1 MVKRRFSA
9 LFLTLTLLLCTLPAA
24 AAEGDDWLVPK
35 VQEAPAFTD
44 MAGVWCEDAV
54 QTVCQAGLMQG
65 RSDGSFNPSG
75 ALTGA
80 HIVTICARL
89 YDLLTGGDGT
99 LQEPAADQAWYDPA
113 YESLAEALDYAG
125 GLDALRINIHPDKY
139 SIRRWQFVELLDQTL
154 TAADVTLP
162 AINQITVLPDT
173 TDTAV
178 LKLCSAGILTGSDQY
193 GSFRGNES
201 LSRGQAAAILAR
213 LADPAQRQT
222 FTPEPF
228 DLCADVLG
236 LEADSQATSIEYD
249 GIAAELSADIVA
261 PALCEQL
268 EKQYHRMLCDGP
280 NANDLDLVL
289 RDTIAALKEDVA
301 ISRLAAQMEITVT
314 DEELEESYG
323 PTVSGYQGMTAA
335 AQQWENT
342 CSLLYSKLREAYE
355 KEYGT
360 EVVAPSPGAPSSG
373 EETLD
378 GDLMDMTEQMTALV
392 APEVQNLVLD
402 AAQARLADS
411 PVY

>member
-44 MAGVWCEDAV
+44 MTGVWCEDAV
-54 QTVCQAGLMQG
+54 QTVCQTGLMQG

-113 YESLAEALDYAG
+113 YESLAEVLDYAG

-173 TDTAV
+173 TNTAV

-193 GSFRGNES
+193 GSFRGSEYLN
-201 LSRGQAAAILAR
+201 RGQAAAILAR
-213 LADPAQRQT
+213 LADPAQRVA
-222 FTPEPF
+222 FSPVPF

-236 LEADSQATSIEYD
+236 VD
-249 GIAAELSADIVA
+249 GDTVLLTVGGESVTAELFAYD
-261 PALCEQL
+261 
-268 EKQYHRMLCDGP
+268 LCDSLHRGGG
-280 NANDLDLVL
+280 
-289 RDTIAALKEDVA
+289 TQAALEDA
-301 ISRLAAQMEITVT
+301 IRNWCFYDAPFRVLAEEIGMGLTAEEQAQ
-314 DEELEESYG
+314 
-323 PTVSGYQGMTAA
+323 
-335 AQQWENT
+335 
-342 CSLLYSKLREAYE
+342 
-355 KEYGT
+355 
-360 EVVAPSPGAPSSG
+360 
-373 EETLD
+373 
-378 GDLMDMTEQMTALV
+378 
-392 APEVQNLVLD
+392 
-402 AAQARLADS
+402 AAQAGRNRAGYLGVGAAYWQYKQTGVILNGNMRMLYWQKDWKTGEATYHQELEAVSQALLESAEPTAALTSLDLAAIQTRLVNS
-411 PVY
+411 PAY

>member
-54 QTVCQAGLMQG
+54 QTVCQTGLMQG

-236 LEADSQATSIEYD
+236 VDGATVLLTVGGESVTAELFAYNLCDALCRGDGSTQAALEDAIRNWCFYDAPFQFLAEDLSMRLTAEEQAEAEQAGQNSAGYLGMGAAYWQYKQSGGLLNGNLRMLYWEKDWKTGEAAYHQELEAVSEALLESAEPTAALTS
-249 GIAAELSADIVA
+249 L
-261 PALCEQL
+261 
-268 EKQYHRMLCDGP
+268 
-280 NANDLDLVL
+280 DLD
-289 RDTIAALKEDVA
+289 A
-301 ISRLAAQMEITVT
+301 IRAKSKNSPICW
-314 DEELEESYG
+314 
-323 PTVSGYQGMTAA
+323 SGD
-335 AQQWENT
+335 
-342 CSLLYSKLREAYE
+342 SL
-355 KEYGT
+355 
-360 EVVAPSPGAPSSG
+360 
-373 EETLD
+373 
-378 GDLMDMTEQMTALV
+378 
-392 APEVQNLVLD
+392 
-402 AAQARLADS
+402 
-411 PVY
+411 

>member
-201 LSRGQAAAILAR
+201 LSRGQAAALLAR

-236 LEADSQATSIEYD
+236 LEADSQAISIEYD
-249 GIAAELSADIVA
+249 GIAAELSTDILA
-261 PALCEQL
+261 PV
-268 EKQYHRMLCDGP
+268 LCDHLCRQFLNQFNHTPGG
-280 NANDLDLVL
+280 NDLDAAIA
-289 RDTIAALKEDVA
+289 DTVTTLKENVA
-301 ISRLAAQMEITVT
+301 VSRLADQMGITVT
-314 DEELEESYG
+314 DQEIAEVYG
-323 PTVSGYQGMTAA
+323 PIVSGYRGMTAA
-335 AQQWENT
+335 AQQWEYT
-342 CSLLYSKLREAYE
+342 CTLLKNKLQEAYAE
-355 KEYGT
+355 ILGNT
-360 EVVAPSPGAPSSG
+360 AWG
-373 EETLD
+373 ES
-378 GDLMDMTEQMTALV
+378 DLNDNLLEMMNEMTVLL
-392 APEVQNLVLD
+392 APEIQALD
-402 AAQARLADS
+402 LSSVQARLVDS
-411 PVY
+411 PAMWG

>member
-236 LEADSQATSIEYD
+236 LEADSQAISIEYD
-249 GIAAELSADIVA
+249 GIAAELSTDILA
-261 PALCEQL
+261 PV
-268 EKQYHRMLCDGP
+268 LCDHLCRQFLNQFNHTPGG
-280 NANDLDLVL
+280 NDLDAAIA
-289 RDTIAALKEDVA
+289 DTVTTLKENVA
-301 ISRLAAQMEITVT
+301 VSRLADQMGITVT
-314 DEELEESYG
+314 DQEIAEVYG
-323 PTVSGYQGMTAA
+323 PIVSGYRGMTAA
-335 AQQWENT
+335 AQQWEYT
-342 CSLLYSKLREAYE
+342 CTLLKNKLQEAYAE
-355 KEYGT
+355 ILGNT
-360 EVVAPSPGAPSSG
+360 AWG
-373 EETLD
+373 ES
-378 GDLMDMTEQMTALV
+378 DLNDNLLEMMNEMTVLL
-392 APEVQNLVLD
+392 APEIQALD
-402 AAQARLADS
+402 LSSVQARLVDS
-411 PVY
+411 PAMWG

>member
-54 QTVCQAGLMQG
+54 QTVCQTGLMQG

-75 ALTGA
+75 ALMPE

-236 LEADSQATSIEYD
+236 LEADSQAISIEYD
-249 GIAAELSADIVA
+249 GIAAELSTDILA
-261 PALCEQL
+261 PV
-268 EKQYHRMLCDGP
+268 LCDHLCRQFLNQFNHTPGG
-280 NANDLDLVL
+280 NDLDAAIA
-289 RDTIAALKEDVA
+289 DTVTTLKENVA
-301 ISRLAAQMEITVT
+301 VSRLADQMGITVT
-314 DEELEESYG
+314 DQEIAEVYG
-323 PTVSGYQGMTAA
+323 PIVSGYRGMTAA
-335 AQQWENT
+335 AQQWEYT
-342 CSLLYSKLREAYE
+342 CTLLKNKLQEAYAE
-355 KEYGT
+355 ILGNT
-360 EVVAPSPGAPSSG
+360 AWG
-373 EETLD
+373 ES
-378 GDLMDMTEQMTALV
+378 DLNDNLLEMMNEMTVLL
-392 APEVQNLVLD
+392 APEIQALD
-402 AAQARLADS
+402 LSSVQARLVDS
-411 PVY
+411 PAMWG

>member
-75 ALTGA
+75 ELTGA

-89 YDLLTGGDGT
+89 YVLLTGGDGT

-178 LKLCSAGILTGSDQY
+178 LKFCSAGILTGSDQY

-236 LEADSQATSIEYD
+236 LEADSQAISIEYD
-249 GIAAELSADIVA
+249 GIAAELSTDILA
-261 PALCEQL
+261 PV
-268 EKQYHRMLCDGP
+268 LCDHLCRQFLNQFNHTPGG
-280 NANDLDLVL
+280 NDLDAAIA
-289 RDTIAALKEDVA
+289 DTVTTLKENVA
-301 ISRLAAQMEITVT
+301 VSRLADQMGITVT
-314 DEELEESYG
+314 DQEIAEVYG
-323 PTVSGYQGMTAA
+323 PIVSGYRGMTAA
-335 AQQWENT
+335 AQQWEYT
-342 CSLLYSKLREAYE
+342 CTLLKNKLQEAYAE
-355 KEYGT
+355 ILGNT
-360 EVVAPSPGAPSSG
+360 AWG
-373 EETLD
+373 ES
-378 GDLMDMTEQMTALV
+378 DLNDNLLEMMNEMTVLL
-392 APEVQNLVLD
+392 APEIQALD
-402 AAQARLADS
+402 LSSVQARLVDS
-411 PVY
+411 PAMWG

>member
-9 LFLTLTLLLCTLPAA
+9 LFLTLTLLLCTLPPA

-54 QTVCQAGLMQG
+54 QTVCQTGLMQG

-236 LEADSQATSIEYD
+236 LEADSQAISIEYD
-249 GIAAELSADIVA
+249 GIAAELSTDILA
-261 PALCEQL
+261 PV
-268 EKQYHRMLCDGP
+268 LCDHLCRQFLNQFNHTPGG
-280 NANDLDLVL
+280 NDLDAAIA
-289 RDTIAALKEDVA
+289 DTVTTLKENVA
-301 ISRLAAQMEITVT
+301 VSRLADQMGITVT
-314 DEELEESYG
+314 DQEIAEVYG
-323 PTVSGYQGMTAA
+323 PIVSGYRGMTAA
-335 AQQWENT
+335 AQQWEYT
-342 CSLLYSKLREAYE
+342 CTLLKNKLQEAYAE
-355 KEYGT
+355 ILGNT
-360 EVVAPSPGAPSSG
+360 AWG
-373 EETLD
+373 ES
-378 GDLMDMTEQMTALV
+378 DLNDNLLEMMNEMTVLL
-392 APEVQNLVLD
+392 APEIQALD
-402 AAQARLADS
+402 LSSVQARLVDS
-411 PVY
+411 PAMWG

>member
-44 MAGVWCEDAV
+44 ITGVWCEDAV
-54 QTVCQAGLMQG
+54 QTVCQTGLMQG

-113 YESLAEALDYAG
+113 YKSLAEALDYAG

-236 LEADSQATSIEYD
+236 LEADSQAISIEYD
-249 GIAAELSADIVA
+249 GIAAELSTDILA
-261 PALCEQL
+261 PV
-268 EKQYHRMLCDGP
+268 LCDHLCRQFLNQFNHTPGG
-280 NANDLDLVL
+280 NDLDAAIA
-289 RDTIAALKEDVA
+289 DTVTTLKENVA
-301 ISRLAAQMEITVT
+301 VSRLADQMGITVT
-314 DEELEESYG
+314 DQEIAEVYG
-323 PTVSGYQGMTAA
+323 PIVSGYRGMTAA
-335 AQQWENT
+335 AQQWEYT
-342 CSLLYSKLREAYE
+342 CTLLKNKLQEAYAE
-355 KEYGT
+355 ILGNT
-360 EVVAPSPGAPSSG
+360 AWG
-373 EETLD
+373 ES
-378 GDLMDMTEQMTALV
+378 DLNDNLLEMMNEMTVLL
-392 APEVQNLVLD
+392 APEIQALD
-402 AAQARLADS
+402 LSSVQARLVDS
-411 PVY
+411 PAMWG